1 MKPLTLIIYM
11 KVDEQHFPLVVVHF
25 FFFLALSQVDISE
38 ISLFFSLS
46 FLCYYLIRIIV
57 FGLLLSRE

>member
-11 KVDEQHFPLVVVHF
+11 KVDQQHFLLVAVHF
-25 FFFLALSQVDISE
+25 LLALSQVDISE
-38 ISLFFSLS
+38 ISFFLRFA
-46 FLCYYLIRIIV
+46 FLCYYLIPIIV